1 MFERQKIEH
10 KRIYEPKEQEQARRF
25 ADKLKKDNVEFRY
38 AHEYVE
44 FRYAHEYVFG
54 GVATIIT
61 WEEDAIIKNPK
72 K

>member
-25 ADKLKKDNVEFRY
+25 ADKLKKGNVEFK
-38 AHEYVE
+38 
-44 FRYAHEYVFG
+44 YAHEYVFG

>member
-25 ADKLKKDNVEFRY
+25 ADKLKKDNVEF
-38 AHEYVE
+38 E
-44 FRYAHEYVFG
+44 YAHEYVFG

>member
-1 MFERQKIEH
+1 MFELQKIEQ

-38 AHEYVE
+38 AHEYV
-44 FRYAHEYVFG
+44 FG

>member
-1 MFERQKIEH
+1 MFERQIIKH

-25 ADKLKKDNVEFRY
+25 SDKLKKENIEFK
-38 AHEYVE
+38 
-44 FRYAHEYVFG
+44 YAHEYVFG

>member
-1 MFERQKIEH
+1 MFERQVIKH
-10 KRIYEPKEQEQARRF
+10 KRIYEPKEQEQAKRF
-25 ADKLKKDNVEFRY
+25 SEKLKKENIEFK
-38 AHEYVE
+38 
-44 FRYAHEYVFG
+44 YAHEYVFG